1 MVSRPA
7 GFHSTVREVSSRRTK
22 IVATLGPATST
33 RDRIAE
39 LIEAGM
45 DVARMNFSHGS
56 YEEHSERIAAVRDA
70 AAAAGRS
77 IAILQD
83 LQGPKIRTGPL
94 EGGGPV
100 ELRTG
105 STFTLTTESVPGCAE
120 RVSTTYAALASDVE
134 PGDRI
139 LLSDGAI
146 SLRAVRTTD
155 TEVVTEVVYGGT
167 LEERQGINL
176 PGVDI
181 SVRGVTDKDIEDL
194 QFGLRC
200 GVDYVAISFV
210 RSADEVRQVGQL
222 IAQAGSDAPVI
233 AKLEKP
239 EAIEALDEIIEAA
252 DGVMVARGD
261 LGVELDPE
269 KVPLAQKRII
279 EAANRAAK
287 PVITATQ
294 MLESMIVNPRP
305 TRAEASDVAN
315 AILDGTDAVML
326 SGETAIGAHPVETI
340 RTMVR
345 IAQEIE
351 TGAPRQPERRR
362 RVSKQALN
370 SPEAIAAAVEAV
382 VEALPQVDAVWVFTQ
397 SGTTAR
403 LIARHRPRVPVI
415 GFTPS
420 ERCHRRMSLTW
431 GVTPIQTQTVS
442 SFRDLAALVF
452 PLAEQ
457 RGLATPGNTVVV
469 TGSHPFDEGAP
480 TNFLKVHTVGT

>member
-252 DGVMVARGD
+252 
-261 LGVELDPE
+261 
-269 KVPLAQKRII
+269 
-279 EAANRAAK
+279 NRAAK

-457 RGLATPGNTVVV
+457 RGLATPGDTVVV